1 MHIKIFISY
10 NVVVNTITS
19 LIIINVSIQ
28 YTNANHD
35 ETMNL
40 LLVNYNKISM
50 LKHATCDT
58 IIKLHIEYVTI
69 TVIYDT

>member
-1 MHIKIFISY
+1 MHIKIIISY
-10 NVVVNTITS
+10 NVVVNTITL
-19 LIIINVSIQ
+19 LIIINLSIQ
-28 YTNANHD
+28 YTNANHN

-40 LLVNYNKISM
+40 LQVCYNKTSM

-69 TVIYDT
+69 TVIYNT